1 MADVWERLLKE
12 RGYKI
17 QHTLGEGAYSKV
29 VFRSLSSLSL
39 KNSKLYYI
47 QHNL

>member
-29 VFRSLSSLSL
+29 IIFYSNLVNSSTL
-39 KNSKLYYI
+39 KEFGV
-47 QHNL
+47 